1 MSGMKKQD
9 FRARMREARPDLSV
23 FRARPWWQ
31 RALIRLIWRV
41 APDWSP
47 RREREAMAFRN
58 ARGKIP
64 PDIDLEI

>member
-1 MSGMKKQD
+1 MSRMTKQE

-31 RALIRLIWRV
+31 RALIRLAWRV

-47 RREREAMAFRN
+47 RREREAMAFRR
-58 ARGKIP
+58 ARGTVP
-64 PDIDLEI
+64 PDIDREI